1 MSLLVSFLDAQLL
14 IGGVPILWREIIGN
28 VFGLAAAI
36 GGMRRVVWAW
46 PIGIVGNLTLL
57 TVFLGG
63 VFHTPQDVDLYGQAG
78 RQIMFLAVGVYGWWR
93 WSHEKRANMALP
105 GGAAVEAAAVHPHWA
120 TGRQRVGLVIGM
132 LVGTLVFGWI
142 FAQLGSWGPWADAW
156 IFTGSVLATYGMAR
170 GWTEFWLLWIAVDIV
185 GVPLLLKAGYYPS
198 AVLYLVYA
206 AFVIWGFVVWW
217 RVDLSE
223 RGAVASDGQS
233 AADASRQAATATTAT
248 TATTPTTEPTATST
262 S

>member
-1 MSLLVSFLDAQLL
+1 MSLLVSFLDAQLM

-46 PIGIVGNLTLL
+46 PVGIVGNLTLL

-63 VFHTPQDVDLYGQAG
+63 VFHTPQEVDLYGQAG
-78 RQIMFLAVGVYGWWR
+78 RQVMFLAVGVYGWWR
-93 WSHEKRANMALP
+93 WSRDKRRDAALT
-105 GGAAVEAAAVHPHWA
+105 GRDGEDAVAVHPHWA
-120 TGRQRVGLVIGM
+120 TPAQRTGLVVGM
-132 LVGTLVFGWI
+132 LVGTLVFGWV
-142 FAQLGSWGPWADAW
+142 FSELGSWGPWADAW
-156 IFTGSVLATYGMAR
+156 IFTGSILATYGMAR

-185 GVPLLLKAGYYPS
+185 GVPLLLRAGYYPS

-217 RVDLSE
+217 RVDLAE
-223 RGAVASDGQS
+223 RT
-233 AADASRQAATATTAT
+233 QAAGLRAGAGTRPQPAR
-248 TATTPTTEPTATST
+248 
-262 S
+262 

>member
-1 MSLLVSFLDAQLL
+1 MSLLVSFLDAQLV

-46 PIGIVGNLTLL
+46 PVGIVGNLTLL

-78 RQIMFLAVGVYGWWR
+78 RQVMFLAVGVYGWWQ
-93 WSHEKRANMALP
+93 WSRTRRAN
-105 GGAAVEAAAVHPHWA
+105 AAAAAAAAHGGPVADAPAVRPHWA
-120 TGRQRVGLVIGM
+120 TGRQRAGLVVGM
-132 LVGTLVFGWI
+132 LVGTLLFGWI

-156 IFTGSVLATYGMAR
+156 IFTGSILATYGMAR

-217 RVDLSE
+217 RVDLAE
-223 RGAVASDGQS
+223 RAAALRTEGLPVERSVGAVSG
-233 AADASRQAATATTAT
+233 
-248 TATTPTTEPTATST
+248 
-262 S
+262 

>member
-1 MSLLVSFLDAQLL
+1 MSLLVEFLDAQLV
-14 IGGVPILWREIIGN
+14 IGGAPILWREIIGN

-46 PIGIVGNLTLL
+46 PVGIVGNLTLL

-78 RQIMFLAVGVYGWWR
+78 RQVMFLAVGVYGWWR
-93 WSHEKRANMALP
+93 WSRTRRANAS
-105 GGAAVEAAAVHPHWA
+105 AAAAAAAHGGPVAVAPAVRPHWA
-120 TGRQRVGLVIGM
+120 TGRQRAGLVVGL
-132 LVGTLVFGWI
+132 LVGTLLFGWI

-217 RVDLSE
+217 RVDLAE
-223 RGAVASDGQS
+223 RAE
-233 AADASRQAATATTAT
+233 AATAVG
-248 TATTPTTEPTATST
+248 TTESLAEPQRA
-262 S
+262 

>member
-28 VFGLAAAI
+28 LFGLAAAI

-46 PIGIVGNLTLL
+46 PVGIVGNLTLL

-78 RQIMFLAVGVYGWWR
+78 RQVMFLAVGVYGWWR
-93 WSHEKRANMALP
+93 WSGEKRRNASAAAGP
-105 GGAAVEAAAVHPHWA
+105 GGSAEGVPAVRPHWA
-120 TGRQRVGLVIGM
+120 TGRQRAGLVVGM
-132 LVGTLVFGWI
+132 LVGTLVFGWV
-142 FAQLGSWGPWADAW
+142 FAELGSWGPWADAW

-185 GVPLLLKAGYYPS
+185 GVPLLIKAGYYPS
-198 AVLYLVYA
+198 AALYLVYA

-217 RVDLSE
+217 RVDLAE
-223 RGAVASDGQS
+223 RAAAGRRPQTPRAPETEAVA
-233 AADASRQAATATTAT
+233 
-248 TATTPTTEPTATST
+248 
-262 S
+262 

>member
-1 MSLLVSFLDAQLL
+1 MSLLVSFLDAQLV
-14 IGGVPILWREIIGN
+14 IGGVPILWREIVGN

-46 PIGIVGNLTLL
+46 PVGIVGNLTLL

-78 RQIMFLAVGVYGWWR
+78 RQVMFLAVGVYGWWQ
-93 WSHEKRANMALP
+93 WSRTRRAN
-105 GGAAVEAAAVHPHWA
+105 AAVAAAAAASGAVAVADAPAVRPHWA
-120 TGRQRVGLVIGM
+120 TGRQRAGLVAGM

-170 GWTEFWLLWIAVDIV
+170 GWTEFWLLWIGVDIV

-217 RVDLSE
+217 RVDLAARAEALRGEGLPSE
-223 RGAVASDGQS
+223 RSVGAVSG
-233 AADASRQAATATTAT
+233 
-248 TATTPTTEPTATST
+248 
-262 S
+262 

>member
-1 MSLLVSFLDAQLL
+1 MSLLVEFLDAQLL

-46 PIGIVGNLTLL
+46 PVGIVGNATLL

-78 RQIMFLAVGVYGWWR
+78 RQVMFLAVGVYGWWQ
-93 WSHEKRANMALP
+93 WSRTRRA
-105 GGAAVEAAAVHPHWA
+105 GAAAAVAHGGPVEDVPAVRPHWA
-120 TGRQRVGLVIGM
+120 TGRQRAGLVVGM
-132 LVGTLVFGWI
+132 LVGTVVFGWI
-142 FAQLGSWGPWADAW
+142 FAELGSWGPWADAW
-156 IFTGSVLATYGMAR
+156 IFTGSILATYGMAR

-198 AVLYLVYA
+198 AALYLVYG

-217 RVDLSE
+217 RADLAE
-223 RGAVASDGQS
+223 RA
-233 AADASRQAATATTAT
+233 AATSADGVDDSGGAIAAAGTDAGTRDR
-248 TATTPTTEPTATST
+248 
-262 S
+262 